1 MKLIIINGTTGVGKS
16 TVAEMLHK
24 ELPLSFL
31 LDIDAQRRFISEYKD
46 NRKKSGELS
55 FIVSRAIVEAYLNI
69 GYDVIIDKIIVNTK
83 TTLKKFIE
91 LGNKYGAETY
101 EFILN
106 ASKETVIERLN
117 NRGYKSEGL
126 LTVEKAEQFWHETQ
140 KYIDKNPDKII
151 INTEGL
157 IPTKVFQEIKKQIF
171 N

>member
-91 LGNKYGAETY
+91 LGDKYEAETY

-106 ASKETVIERLN
+106 ASKETVIKRLN
-117 NRGYKSEGL
+117 DRGYGPGGL
-126 LTVEKAEQFWHETQ
+126 LTPEKAERWWHETQ
-140 KYIDKNPDKII
+140 KYIKENPNTVV
-151 INTEGL
+151 INTDGL
-157 IPTKVFQEIKKQIF
+157 IPEEVFQKVKEYIF
-171 N
+171 S